1 MPAFDF
7 FAPLLAFNLI
17 AATTPGPNNLIVVAV
32 GARFGYRRALPFILG
47 VTVGWPLLLLAVGLG
62 LGAVFERYPQIHSA
76 MRFAG
81 AGFLLWLSWRVATSD
96 SRVRKE
102 RRRIIGFLE
111 GAAFQFINPKGW
123 SVALGIISA
132 FTVPG
137 ADLAWQVWWIA
148 AINAPIA
155 FFRFALMGDFWNCD
169 FTAFGIT
176 PFAPYFQWRN
186 GRTACPFGRLG
197 FYLILKP
204 LNWILISGSRY

>member
-17 AATTPGPNNLIVVAV
+17 AAMTPGPNNLIVVAV

-155 FFRFALMGDFWNCD
+155 FFALHLW
-169 FTAFGIT
+169 AIFGIAISRLLES
-176 PFAPYFQWRN
+176 PRSRRIFN
-186 GRTACPFGRLG
+186 GAMGALLALSVGLVF
-197 FYLILKP
+197 I
-204 LNWILISGSRY
+204 